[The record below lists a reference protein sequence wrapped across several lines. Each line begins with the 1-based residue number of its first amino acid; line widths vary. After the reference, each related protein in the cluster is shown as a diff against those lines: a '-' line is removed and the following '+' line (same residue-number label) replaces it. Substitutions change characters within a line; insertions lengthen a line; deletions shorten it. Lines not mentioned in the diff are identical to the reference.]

1 MRLLTP
7 AHANAKTA
15 KNESQGNFQSY
26 ILHLAPYKL
35 SGKNVC
41 PMASRG
47 CAAACLNTAGRGRF
61 DSIQDARLKKTQ
73 WFWNDRADFIAT
85 LVKDLQAVVRKAQRD
100 GMRPVVRLN
109 GTSDLNWTA
118 FKTDN
123 GQNVFERFPMIQ
135 FYDYTKVISYLKI
148 QKLNPLPNYHLTFS
162 KSESN
167 AADVA
172 QALQLGFN
180 VAAVFAVKDESQLP
194 STFDGRPVLNGDAHD
209 LRFLDAKPSD
219 GLGAFVGLKAKGDA
233 KKDASGFVIQIET
246 ATGKVA

>member
-15 KNESQGNFQSY
+15 KNETQGNFQSY

-73 WFWNDRADFIAT
+73 WFWNDRDGFVAQ
-85 LVKDLQAVVRKAQRD
+85 LVKDLQAVVRKSERD
-100 GMRPVVRLN
+100 SMRPVVRLN
-109 GTSDLNWTA
+109 GTSDIDWTLI
-118 FKTDN
+118 KTDN
-123 GQNVFERFPMIQ
+123 GQNVFERFSMIQ
-135 FYDYTKVISYLKI
+135 FYDYTKVIRRLKN

-167 AADVA
+167 DSDVLTA
-172 QALQLGFN
+172 IGLGFN
-180 VAAVFAVKDESQLP
+180 VAAVFSVKDASQLP
-194 STFDGRPVLNGDAHD
+194 ETFNGRPVIDGDSHD
-209 LRFLDAKPSD
+209 LRFLDASPSD

-233 KKDASGFVIQIET
+233 KKDATGFVIQIDTEEK
-246 ATGKVA
+246 AA

>member
-15 KNESQGNFQSY
+15 KNESMGDFQSY

-61 DSIQDARLKKTQ
+61 DSIQEARLKKTQ
-73 WFWNDRADFIAT
+73 WFWNDRTDFLAT
-85 LVKDLQAVVRKAQRD
+85 LVKDLQAVVRKASRD

-109 GTSDLNWTA
+109 GTSDLDWTL

-135 FYDYTKVISYLKI
+135 FYDYTKVIRRLQN

-167 AADVA
+167 DADSLKA
-172 QALQLGFN
+172 IQLGFN
-180 VAAVFAVKDESQLP
+180 VAAVFSIKDASQLP
-194 STFDGRPVLNGDAHD
+194 DSFQGRPVIDGDSHD
-209 LRFLDAKPSD
+209 LRFLDASPSD
-219 GLGAFVGLKAKGDA
+219 GQGAFVGLKAKGDA
-233 KKDASGFVIQIET
+233 KKDKSGFVIQLDSQSE
-246 ATGKVA
+246 AA